1 MSSMPKNP
9 TQKVIFLPGLSKF
22 LSHTNIAI
30 TPHLALQYIYWLTK
44 HSSHPSTFLNSTIR
58 SHPWYPFPQT
68 TTHPLLPLT
77 FPTTHPLLPTVHLLL
92 PINSTHPLLPHHSPL
107 PPLTPSYPPIT
118 SSYPTT
124 HLLLPLTSSYHTTH
138 LLPLTSSHHS
148 PPPTPP
154 LFISTL
160 PETYAELRLEVAFF
174 EI

>member
-118 SSYPTT
+118 SPTT
-124 HLLLPLTSSYHTTH
+124 HPLLPHHSSPPPHD
-138 LLPLTSSHHS
+138 S
-148 PPPTPP
+148 PPPTN
-154 LFISTL
+154 
-160 PETYAELRLEVAFF
+160 
-174 EI
+174 

>member
-92 PINSTHPLLPHHSPL
+92 PINSTHPLLPHHSP
-107 PPLTPSYPPIT
+107 PPPPTPSYPTIP
-118 SSYPTT
+118 SPTT
-124 HLLLPLTSSYHTTH
+124 HLLLP
-138 LLPLTSSHHS
+138 HHS
-148 PPPTPP
+148 PPPTTHLLLPHHSPPTTHLLPP
-154 LFISTL
+154 LTSSYPTPLYFNIT
-160 PETYAELRLEVAFF
+160 
-174 EI
+174 